1 MASCEVGL
9 SRSCSL
15 GGLPEHS
22 LRTLGPCR
30 VARSQAKANPQ
41 VPLLFPLGFMPEKC
55 PSLPGPWARPC
66 SGKYPASQEAALGAA
81 RLSAKG
87 KHQVLRKEVGSG
99 SCQRGRD
106 LAFGQ
111 WPRFSLQ
118 TECS

>member
-55 PSLPGPWARPC
+55 PSLPGPLGKAMLWEVPC
-66 SGKYPASQEAALGAA
+66 
-81 RLSAKG
+81 
-87 KHQVLRKEVGSG
+87 
-99 SCQRGRD
+99 
-106 LAFGQ
+106 
-111 WPRFSLQ
+111 
-118 TECS
+118 